1 MLKFSGSLLALAL
14 VGLPLYAQGTDS
26 TQAAGSPRCSVPDTI
41 TVTGNSRVDETTVR
55 GTVGLIPHTA
65 LNFRDVQRAVKALY
79 ATGNYEDVKVVCTL
93 VPPKPTVVLDV
104 RLRERPVLAA
114 TAVRG
119 VSQISPKDVKERL
132 QLPVGTPLDP
142 ARVAHAVESVDSLY
156 QSRGYYLARVHV
168 DSAAANGQ
176 VSLAFTVDEGS
187 RLAIAGVGVTG
198 NAKVP
203 ASAIVGAME
212 TKPEGFWWFRNGA
225 FDDATFAGDLTDR
238 IPALY
243 GSRGYIDFR
252 VMRDTLVVDRTR
264 GKGEIDLGVQEGP
277 RYTVGSFEI
286 LGNKRFSTEDL
297 RQFFPFDKESQ
308 SLAQGALGFV
318 RRSYKSPKGTFD
330 ATRWDDAT
338 SKVREE
344 YGNEGYI
351 YATVR
356 PVEERVPS
364 TDSIRKVNLR
374 WEIDEKSPAIVNRID
389 IVGNDYTY
397 ESCIREQIVLAP
409 GQVFKRDFLIRSY
422 QNIANLNFFDQP
434 MPEPAVSPDS
444 AGDVNI
450 TFRVKEKRT
459 GNVNFGASAGQ
470 GTGLGGFIGL
480 DQPNLFG
487 RCKRAQLQYQFGQYI
502 NDFNLAYQDP
512 NIRQSRISGGL
523 TVYHTRTRYNIAD
536 LGQSTRTGG
545 QLQFGFPVPHSY
557 FSRFFLSYG
566 GESVKYADNSG
577 TLFSTIATNCTSCF
591 RSSVGASYQHD
602 TRLGLP
608 FASQGGL
615 QNIAANFNG
624 GILGGTAA
632 FQKYTGEFRSYAPLA
647 YIGGNT
653 PGSQPL
659 TFVAGLTT
667 RVGAVVGDPGPF
679 FSSQSFALGGTQY
692 GEPLRGYCEFAITPA
707 GYDPTACD
715 GNFQAR
721 RGSFGN
727 AFFVGT
733 AELGLR
739 INQSV
744 YLNTFF
750 EGGNVWSRP
759 REFDP
764 LRLFRSVGFGGN
776 VISPLGPLGVDVAY
790 GLDRV
795 DAQGRSNP
803 GWKVHFKLGQYF

>member
-1 MLKFSGSLLALAL
+1 MLKFFGSLLAYTL
-14 VGLPLYAQGTDS
+14 VALPLYAQGTDT
-26 TQAAGSPRCSVPDTI
+26 TQAPGSPRCAVPDTI

-55 GTVGLIPHTA
+55 GTVGLVPHTA
-65 LNFRDVQRAVKALY
+65 LNYRDVQRAVKALY
-79 ATGNYEDVKVVCTL
+79 ATGNYDDVKVVCTL
-93 VPPKPTVVLDV
+93 VPPRPTVVLDV
-104 RLRERPVLAA
+104 RLKERPVLAS
-114 TAVRG
+114 TTIRG
-119 VSQISPKDVKERL
+119 VGQLSKKDVKEQI
-132 QLPVGTPLDP
+132 QLPVGTPVDP
-142 ARVAHAVESVDSLY
+142 ARVARAVESTDSLY
-156 QSRGYYLARVHV
+156 QSKGYYLARVRV
-168 DSAAANGQ
+168 DSSVTNGQ
-176 VSLAFTVDEGS
+176 LSLAFTVEEGS
-187 RLAIAGVGVTG
+187 RLAISGIGVTG
-198 NAKVP
+198 NRSVP
-203 ASAIVGAME
+203 TSAVVGAMD
-212 TKPEGFWWFRNGA
+212 TKPEGFWFFRKGE

-238 IPALY
+238 IPAMY

-252 VMRDTLVVDRTR
+252 VLRDTLVVDRSR
-264 GKGEIDLGVQEGP
+264 GKGEIQLGVQEGP
-277 RYTVGSFEI
+277 RYTVGSFEV
-286 LGNKRFSTEDL
+286 LGNKRFSTDEL
-297 RQFFPFDKESQ
+297 RQFYPFDKETQ
-308 SLAQGALGFV
+308 SLAQGALGLV
-318 RRSYKSPKGTFD
+318 HRTYKSPKGTFD
-330 ATRWDDAT
+330 ATQWDDAT
-338 SKVREE
+338 SKVKEE

-351 YATVR
+351 YAVVR

-364 TDSIRKVNLR
+364 TDTVRKVNLR

-389 IVGNDYTY
+389 IAGNDYTY
-397 ESCIREQIVLAP
+397 ESCIREQIVMAP

-422 QNIANLNFFDQP
+422 QNIANLNFFESP
-434 MPEPAVSPDS
+434 MPEPDVRPDS
-444 AGDVNI
+444 SGDVDI

-487 RCKRAQLQYQFGQYI
+487 RCKRAQFQYQFGRYI
-502 NDFNLAYQDP
+502 NDFNLSYQDP
-512 NIRQSRISGGL
+512 NIRQSRISGGI
-523 TVYHTRTRYNIAD
+523 TVYNTRTRYNIAD
-536 LGQSTRTGG
+536 LGQSTRTGA
-545 QLQFGFPVPHSY
+545 QLQFGFPIPHSY
-557 FSRFFLSYG
+557 FSRLFLSYA
-566 GESVKYADNSG
+566 GESVKYADNTG
-577 TLFSTIATNCTSCF
+577 TLLSTIITNCTSCF

-615 QNIAANFNG
+615 QNISANFNG
-624 GILGGTAA
+624 GILGGTAS
-632 FQKYTGEFRSYAPLA
+632 FQKYTTELRSYAPLA

-659 TFVAGLTT
+659 TFVAGLTA
-667 RVGAVVGDPGPF
+667 RAGAVVGDPGPF

-692 GEPLRGYCEFAITPA
+692 GEPLRGYCEFSITPA
-707 GYDPTACD
+707 GYDPTACGD
-715 GNFQAR
+715 QFQAKR
-721 RGSFGN
+721 ESFGN

-750 EGGNVWSRP
+750 EGGNVWSQP

-803 GWKVHFKLGQYF
+803 AWKVHFKLGQYF